1 MIKLENIS
9 VDFEL
14 RGKQAQ
20 VVKAVDQVSLHI
32 QRGEVF
38 GIVGT
43 SGAGKSTLLRTI
55 NLLERPNAGRVW
67 VDGEDI
73 TDLTGSALRLE
84 RHKIGMIFQHINLM
98 HCASPANNQTI
109 MLPF

>member
-1 MIKLENIS
+1 MNTELNQLFFVLFFALFTSRKMIKLDNIS

-14 RGKQAQ
+14 RGKQAKAI
-20 VVKAVDQVSLHI
+20 KAVDQVSLHI

-67 VDGEDI
+67 HNGCV
-73 TDLTGSALRLE
+73 
-84 RHKIGMIFQHINLM
+84 H
-98 HCASPANNQTI
+98 
-109 MLPF
+109 